1 MSSLKRKSEDINITD
16 LSNNLLN
23 CNISITNKDAIIYCR
38 VSTNSQ
44 SDSLPIQKQ
53 VLELYC
59 HTNEYTIKDC
69 ISDIGSAY
77 NNSEL
82 LSIHDILD
90 KYKNI
95 NLIIKEPS
103 RLARNIIVG
112 AEIIKKCIEK
122 NIVIHVVDNN
132 YMVNTTVFAK
142 ILLCGMY
149 DAMTESETLSKR
161 QKIHNTIR
169 KNLGAHFGTIPYGFM
184 QYSSLVSNITI
195 RKIKKLPE
203 EHNESKIIK
212 LIEIMYYGTIN
223 NNITKDF
230 YELFNSLHDFPE
242 KLGTSYKFTDYTNKE
257 YTDADFAKGFTVGSI
272 VDLLNDWNILKRGK
286 TWSKSSLLSVISNN
300 TDNEII
306 L

>member
-1 MSSLKRKSEDINITD
+1 MAGLKRKSEDINITD

-23 CNISITNKDAIIYCR
+23 CNISMTNKYAIIYCR
-38 VSTNSQ
+38 TA
-44 SDSLPIQKQ
+44 QKNNLSEQIQ

-59 HTNEYTIKDC
+59 NTNNYTIKDC
-69 ISDIGSAY
+69 ICDNNSAY
-77 NNSEL
+77 NNAEL

-103 RLARNIIVG
+103 RLARNIIDG

-132 YMVNTTVFAK
+132 YVVNNHTEYK
-142 ILLCGMY
+142 KLLCGFF
-149 DAMTESETLSKR
+149 DAMIEMETLIKR
-161 QKIHNTIR
+161 QKLHNTIQ
-169 KNLGAHFGTIPYGFM
+169 KKLGAHFGTVPFGYES
-184 QYSSLVSNITI
+184 YSVSVDNVMV
-195 RKIKKLPE
+195 RKIKKLPD

-212 LIEIMYYGTIN
+212 LIEFMYYGNNN

-272 VDLLNDWNILKRGK
+272 IGLLNDWNILKRGK